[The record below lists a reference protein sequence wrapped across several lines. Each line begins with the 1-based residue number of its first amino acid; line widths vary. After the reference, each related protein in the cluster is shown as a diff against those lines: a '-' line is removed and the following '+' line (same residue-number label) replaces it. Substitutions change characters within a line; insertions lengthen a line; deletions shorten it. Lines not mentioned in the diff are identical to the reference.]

1 MVPMVNARTK
11 GKRGEN
17 QVKTQYLDHMGI
29 RLKRDLEQWRSAD
42 HGDLLPDFKD
52 GDFDWP
58 FCIEVK
64 TYSNTGSDTHRP
76 AWWQQ
81 VRKAAKAQ
89 GLIPVLW
96 YKYDRRDW
104 RIVMHMNHVSFALG
118 GSFDH
123 QDETLLLTMDMDTCF
138 YVTRE
143 ILSARASA

>member
-1 MVPMVNARTK
+1 MVNSGKK
-11 GKRGEN
+11 GQGGEN
-17 QVKTQYLDHMGI
+17 QVKRLILDHLGVP
-29 RLKRDLEQWRSAD
+29 LKRDLEQWRSAD
-42 HGDLLPDFKD
+42 RGDLIPDFKD
-52 GDFDWP
+52 GEFDWP
-58 FCIEVK
+58 LCIEVK
-64 TYSNTGSDTHRP
+64 TYSSKNMSVTHRP

-89 GLIPVLW
+89 GKIPVLW

-123 QDETLLLTMDMDTCF
+123 QDEKLLLTMDMDTCF

-143 ILSARASA
+143 ILSARAKT

>member
-17 QVKTQYLDHMGI
+17 QVKTQYFDNMGI
-29 RLKRDLEQWRSAD
+29 RLKRDLEQWRSSD

-52 GDFDWP
+52 GKFDWP

-64 TYSNTGSDTHRP
+64 TYSNKTGSDTHRP

-96 YKYDRRDW
+96 YK
-104 RIVMHMNHVSFALG
+104 I
-118 GSFDH
+118 
-123 QDETLLLTMDMDTCF
+123 
-138 YVTRE
+138 
-143 ILSARASA
+143 

>member
-1 MVPMVNARTK
+1 MVNARTK

-29 RLKRDLEQWRSAD
+29 RLKRDLEQYR
-42 HGDLLPDFKD
+42 DFQD

-64 TYSNTGSDTHRP
+64 TYGTTADKHRP
-76 AWWQQ
+76 AWWEQ
-81 VRKAAKAQ
+81 VRKAAKSQ
-89 GLIPVLW
+89 KLIPVLW

-118 GSFDH
+118 GTTDH
-123 QDETLLLTMDMDTCF
+123 ADENLLLTMDMDTCF

-143 ILSARASA
+143 ILAARANT

>member
-17 QVKTQYLDHMGI
+17 QVKTQYFDHMGI
-29 RLKRDLEQWRSAD
+29 RLKRDLE
-42 HGDLLPDFKD
+42 D
-52 GDFDWP
+52 GKFDWP

-89 GLIPVLW
+89 GLIPILW

-123 QDETLLLTMDMDTCF
+123 QDETLLLTMDADTCF

-143 ILSARASA
+143 ILSARAKS

>member
-1 MVPMVNARTK
+1 MVPMVNPNAK

-42 HGDLLPDFKD
+42 HGDLLPDFQD

-64 TYSNTGSDTHRP
+64 TYGTTADKHRP
-76 AWWQQ
+76 AWWEQ
-81 VRKAAKAQ
+81 VRKAAKSQ
-89 GLIPVLW
+89 KLIPVLW

-118 GSFDH
+118 GTTDH
-123 QDETLLLTMDMDTCF
+123 ADENLLLTMDMDTCF

>member
-1 MVPMVNARTK
+1 MVQMVNARTK

-17 QVKTQYLDHMGI
+17 QVKTQYLDHLGI
-29 RLKRDLEQWRSAD
+29 RLKRDLEQYRAAD
-42 HGDLLPDFKD
+42 HGDLLPDFQD

-64 TYSNTGSDTHRP
+64 TYGTTADKHRP
-76 AWWQQ
+76 AWWEQ
-81 VRKAAKAQ
+81 VRKAAKSQ
-89 GLIPVLW
+89 KLIPVLW

-118 GSFDH
+118 GTTDH
-123 QDETLLLTMDMDTCF
+123 ADENLLLTMDVDTCF

-143 ILSARASA
+143 ILSARASV